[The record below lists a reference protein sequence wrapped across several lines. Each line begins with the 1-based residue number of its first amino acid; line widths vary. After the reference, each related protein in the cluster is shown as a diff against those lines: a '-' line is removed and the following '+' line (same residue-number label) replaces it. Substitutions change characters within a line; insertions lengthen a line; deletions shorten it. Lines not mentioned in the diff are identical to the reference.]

1 MTLLA
6 GSTNSDNAIQSFK
19 VGNWRIYAQLTL
31 EQSTEYDENMK
42 KIKDELNRKAY
53 LEMVGS
59 SLFPQ
64 DEQKRKRKSV
74 YKETKD
80 ELQVIT
86 SVLFSM
92 VAVATAIWWAGGTMN
107 PTYVG
112 DSNAVIIYTYLVMRR
127 KHYWRCLVLSQLQ

>member
-1 MTLLA
+1 
-6 GSTNSDNAIQSFK
+6 
-19 VGNWRIYAQLTL
+19 
-31 EQSTEYDENMK
+31 MK
-42 KIKDELNRKAY
+42 NIKDELNRKAY

-74 YKETKD
+74 YKESKD

-92 VAVATAIWWAGGTMN
+92 VAVATAIWWAAGTMN

-112 DSNAVIIYTYLVMRR
+112 NSNAVIIDICLAMLR
-127 KHYWRCLVLSQLQ
+127 KH

>member
-1 MTLLA
+1 
-6 GSTNSDNAIQSFK
+6 
-19 VGNWRIYAQLTL
+19 
-31 EQSTEYDENMK
+31 MK

-107 PTYVG
+107 PTYKTLLAMFGAIAIAIVET
-112 DSNAVIIYTYLVMRR
+112 ALYVIIQMRKSETGRDTEER
-127 KHYWRCLVLSQLQ
+127 KKKSQ